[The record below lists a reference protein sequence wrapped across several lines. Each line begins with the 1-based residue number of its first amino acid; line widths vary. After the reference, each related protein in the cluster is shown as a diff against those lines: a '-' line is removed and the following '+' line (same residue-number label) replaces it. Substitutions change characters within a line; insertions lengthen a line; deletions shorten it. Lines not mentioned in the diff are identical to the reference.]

1 MSSSSARS
9 VWNESYTLYISIQ
22 LLGAYVV
29 YNFIYFYPVYFPLVS
44 TYSNIF
50 GVCFSSCFSPPYYKP
65 PKTVYSFKI
74 CFKLQYHVDLMVCQS
89 LHLHWGLKIG
99 GRTDSHIS
107 HTSYQ
112 RSWGLLIHIE
122 IWPIVLSTWFTVSTY
137 VDDSAFSLILN
148 QKTWSFR
155 WG

>member
-1 MSSSSARS
+1 MSSSSPRS
-9 VWNESYTLYISIQ
+9 VWNESYTLYISIK

-44 TYSNIF
+44 TYWSIF
-50 GVCFSSCFSPPYYKP
+50 GVCFSSCFSPPYHKP
-65 PKTVYSFKI
+65 PKSVNSFKI

-107 HTSYQ
+107 HTSYEVM
-112 RSWGLLIHIE
+112 RASFSYRNMAYSVEYMVYSIDLCW
-122 IWPIVLSTWFTVSTY
+122 W
-137 VDDSAFSLILN
+137 FSLFSHFEPKDMVL
-148 QKTWSFR
+148 
-155 WG
+155 